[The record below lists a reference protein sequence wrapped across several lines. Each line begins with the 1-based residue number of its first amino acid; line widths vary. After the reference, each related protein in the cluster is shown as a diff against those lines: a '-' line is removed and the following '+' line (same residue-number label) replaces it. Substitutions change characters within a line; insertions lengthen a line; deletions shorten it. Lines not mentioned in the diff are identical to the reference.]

1 VSERAIAA
9 MASPVI
15 ESKRTRIPPKAAVA
29 WVLICVVAAIWLFP
43 VVWILLTSLK
53 TPDEIALPT
62 PRLFFTPTVGNY
74 ARAWFDYKFG
84 AGLANSFIAAGGA
97 TIITLIVGTLAAYG
111 LTRFPIRGARHI
123 ALTILS
129 LRMMPPIS
137 VVLPYYTI
145 FQKLHLLDTLV
156 GLVLIYLTTCL
167 PFAIWLLYGFIRE
180 VPMAID
186 EAAMLDGASPLGTL
200 WRFIVP
206 AAAPGIAVTAI
217 FSFLFTW
224 NEFLFALILTDRKAV
239 TYPVTISKFLEPY
252 HVLWGEL
259 SAGGIMALVP
269 VCLVLIF
276 FQRYIV
282 RGMTLGAIR

>member
-1 VSERAIAA
+1 MSEFAIAA
-9 MASPVI
+9 MSLPVM
-15 ESKRTRIPPKAAVA
+15 ERKRTRISPQAAVA
-29 WVLICVVAAIWLFP
+29 WALICVVAAIWLFP
-43 VVWILLTSLK
+43 VAWILLTSLK

-97 TIITLIVGTLAAYG
+97 TVITLIVGTLAAYG

-156 GLVLIYLTTCL
+156 GLILIYLTTCL
-167 PFAIWLLYGFIRE
+167 PFAIWLLYGFVRE
-180 VPMAID
+180 VPRAID
-186 EAAMLDGASPLGTL
+186 EAAMLDEIDLPSSIRAAFSRSGRGARSMIGQVICLSPNSLAARRSIFTTLPSRRALLSFAIRRGTEFSL
-200 WRFIVP
+200 WRSTRRLR
-206 AAAPGIAVTAI
+206 ACAQWSGN
-217 FSFLFTW
+217 S
-224 NEFLFALILTDRKAV
+224 
-239 TYPVTISKFLEPY
+239 
-252 HVLWGEL
+252 
-259 SAGGIMALVP
+259 
-269 VCLVLIF
+269 
-276 FQRYIV
+276 
-282 RGMTLGAIR
+282 

>member
-1 VSERAIAA
+1 MSAAAAIGPLAA
-9 MASPVI
+9 PGAQRRGMSTHAV
-15 ESKRTRIPPKAAVA
+15 VA
-29 WVLICVVAAIWLFP
+29 WTIVCAISLLWFFP
-43 VVWILLTSLK
+43 ILWIAVTSLK

-62 PRLFFTPTVGNY
+62 PHLLFAPTTGNY
-74 ARAWFDYKFG
+74 VRAWVDYRFG
-84 AGLANSFIAAGGA
+84 DGLANSFITAAGA
-97 TIITLIVGTLAAYG
+97 TFITLVIGTLAAYG
-111 LTRFPIRGARHI
+111 LTRFPVRGARQI
-123 ALTILS
+123 TLTILS

-156 GLVLIYLTTCL
+156 GLILIYLTICL

-180 VPMAID
+180 VPKSID
-186 EAAMLDGASPLGTL
+186 EAAMLDGASPLSIL

-206 AAAPGIAVTAI
+206 AAAPGIAVTGI

-259 SAGGIMALVP
+259 SAGGMMALVP